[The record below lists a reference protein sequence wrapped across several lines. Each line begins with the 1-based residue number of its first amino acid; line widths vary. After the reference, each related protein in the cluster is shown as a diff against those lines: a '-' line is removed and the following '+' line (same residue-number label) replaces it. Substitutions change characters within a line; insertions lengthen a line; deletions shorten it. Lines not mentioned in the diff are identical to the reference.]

1 MENMIKNET
10 RRDFLKVSGTVAGGL
25 ALGFYLPQGSRL
37 AHADAGGGYA
47 SPNAWVRIGMDNT
60 ITIMCARSEMGQDV
74 YTSMTIL
81 VAEELEVD
89 INKVKVEFAPP
100 AEVYINA
107 LLGGQLTGGSTAV
120 RDAWEKL
127 RKAGASARMML
138 VAAAADEWGVD
149 ASQCRA
155 QNGSITGPGGKRVS
169 YGQVAAKAATMEVP
183 KDVPLKPASQFKIVG
198 NTKVKRLDTEAKVKG
213 MAQFGIDTRVPGMLY
228 AAVAMPPMIGG
239 KVASYDDSRAKSM
252 PGVKAV
258 VQYSRGVAVVA
269 DSYWQAKKAKDV
281 LQVQWDGGPN
291 ANNDMKSIW
300 DGIRQASQMPGAV
313 FREHGDVDSGMSQAA
328 KTVEAT
334 YQLPFLSHSPL
345 EPQNTTA
352 DVRADKAIIIT
363 PTQFQQLIPHV
374 VAGAT
379 GLKPEQVEVH
389 TTFLGGGFGR
399 RVEVDYAIDA
409 AEISKAVGA
418 PVKMLWSREDD
429 MTHDSYRPA
438 SLMKLSAGLG
448 SNGKPVAMRFHSTSP
463 SISARLFPSIVKDGI
478 DPFSVEGIDNYP
490 YDTPNLKF
498 TYQMHDTGVT
508 PGYWRAVSHNLNA
521 VALECFI
528 DEMAQAAGKD
538 PIQYRLDMMD
548 MSSTKHQWS
557 GLSAGVPVGAR
568 MKRALEEVRAKSGW
582 GKKLGAG
589 RGMGVAVMEGY
600 NTVIAMV
607 AEVTVSSSY
616 DVTVDKITAVVDA
629 GTLIHP
635 DQALAQ
641 MQSTINFGQSAC
653 MWGEITIRNGGV
665 EQTNFDT
672 YRIARIN
679 ENPKVMDI
687 HFIKSDSTPGGLG
700 EPGTAVVQPAI
711 GNAIFAACGKRVRT
725 LPFTPEN
732 ISAA

>member
-74 YTSMTIL
+74 YTSMTML

-138 VAAAADEWGVD
+138 VAAAADQWGVD
-149 ASQCRA
+149 PSQCKA
-155 QNGSITGPGGKRVS
+155 ANGSITGPGGKRVA

-183 KDVPLKPASQFKIVG
+183 KDAPLKPSSQFKIVG

-213 MAQFGIDTRVPGMLY
+213 VAQFGIDTRVPGMLY

-239 KVASYDDSRAKSM
+239 KVASYDDSRAKAV

-291 ANNDMKSIW
+291 ASSDMKSIW
-300 DGIRQASQMPGAV
+300 EGLRQAAQMPGAV

-328 KTVEAT
+328 KTVEST
-334 YQLPFLSHSPL
+334 YQLPFLSHSPM

-389 TTFLGGGFGR
+389 TTVLGGGFGR

-418 PVKMLWSREDD
+418 PVKMIWSREDD

-438 SLMKLSAGLG
+438 SLMTLSAGLG

-478 DPFSVEGIDNYP
+478 DPFAVEGIDNYP
-490 YDTPNLKF
+490 YETPNLKF

-557 GLSAGVPVGAR
+557 GRSAGVPVGAR

-607 AEVTVSSSY
+607 AEVTVSPNF

-711 GNAIFAACGKRVRT
+711 GNAIFAACGKRCRT

>member
-1 MENMIKNET
+1 MKNMIKNET

-25 ALGFYLPQGSRL
+25 ALGFYLPQGPRV
-37 AHADAGGGYA
+37 ARADAGGGYA
-47 SPNAWVRIGMDNT
+47 SPNAWIRIGADNT
-60 ITIMCARSEMGQDV
+60 ITVMCARSEMGQDV
-74 YTSMTIL
+74 YTSMTML

-138 VAAAADEWGVD
+138 VAAAAEQWGAD
-149 ASQCRA
+149 PSQCKA
-155 QNGSITGPGGKRVS
+155 MSGSITGPGGKRVN

-183 KDVPLKPASQFKIVG
+183 KDVPLKPASQFKVVG
-198 NTKVKRLDTEAKVKG
+198 NVKQKRLDTVAKVNG
-213 MAQFGIDTRVPGMLY
+213 TAQFGIDTRVPGMLY
-228 AAVAMPPMIGG
+228 AAVAMAPMIGG
-239 KVASYDDSRAKSM
+239 KAAGYDDTRAKAV

-269 DSYWQAKKAKDV
+269 DSYWQAKKGKD
-281 LQVQWDGGPN
+281 LLLIQWDAGPN
-291 ANNDMKSIW
+291 ADNDQKKIW
-300 DGIRQASQMPGAV
+300 EGIRQASQQPGAV
-313 FREHGDVDSGMSQAA
+313 FREQGDVAAGMGQAV
-328 KTVEAT
+328 KTVEST
-334 YQLPFLSHSPL
+334 YQLPFLSHSPM

-352 DVRADKAIIIT
+352 DVRADKAVIIT

-379 GLKPEQVEVH
+379 GLKPEQVEVV

-418 PVKMLWSREDD
+418 PVKMVWSREDD

-438 SLMKLSAGLG
+438 GLYTLTAGLD

-478 DPFSVEGIDNYP
+478 DPFAVEGIDNYP
-490 YDTPNLKF
+490 YTTPNLKF

-521 VALECFI
+521 VALECFV

-538 PIQYRLDMMD
+538 PIQYRIDMLDMG
-548 MSSTKHQWS
+548 STKHQWS

-568 MKRALEEVRAKSGW
+568 MKRVLEEIRAKSGW

-607 AEVTVSSSY
+607 AEVTVSSAY
-616 DVTVDKITAVVDA
+616 DVTVDKVTSVVDA

-653 MWGEITIRNGGV
+653 MWGEITIKNGGV
-665 EQTNFDT
+665 EQTNFDM
-672 YRIARIN
+672 YRVARIN

-687 HFIKSDSTPGGLG
+687 HFIKSDSVPGGLG

-711 GNAIFAACGKRVRT
+711 GNAIFAACGKRCRT

-732 ISAA
+732 ISRG

>member
-1 MENMIKNET
+1 MENIVNNET

-25 ALGFYLPQGSRL
+25 ALGFYLPTGPRV
-37 AHADAGGGYA
+37 ARADAGGGYA
-47 SPNAWVRIGMDNT
+47 SPNAWIRVGLDNT
-60 ITIMCARSEMGQDV
+60 VTIMVARSEMGQDV
-74 YTSMTIL
+74 YTSMPIL

-89 INKVKVEFAPP
+89 INKIKVEFAPP

-107 LLGGQLTGGSTAV
+107 LLGGQLTGGSTSV

-138 VAAAADEWGVD
+138 VAAAADQWGVD
-149 ASQCRA
+149 AGQCKA
-155 QNGSITGPGGKRVS
+155 ADGAVSGPGGKRAN
-169 YGQVAAKAATMEVP
+169 YGQLAAKAAQMEVP
-183 KDVPLKPASQFKIVG
+183 KDVPLKPASQFKYVG
-198 NTKVKRLDTEAKVKG
+198 NARIKRLDTVAKVRG
-213 MAQFGIDTRVPGMLY
+213 TAQFGIDTRVPGMLY

-239 KVASYDDSRAKSM
+239 KVASYDDSRAKAM

-269 DSYWQAKKAKDV
+269 DSYWQAKKAKDLLLV
-281 LQVQWDGGPN
+281 RWDGGPN
-291 ANNDMKSIW
+291 ADLDMGRIW
-300 DGIRQASQMPGAV
+300 GGLKEASNQAGAV
-313 FREHGDVDSGMSQAA
+313 FREHGNVDEGMSSAM
-328 KTVEAT
+328 KRVEAE
-334 YQLPFLSHSPL
+334 YRLPFLSHSPM
-345 EPQNTTA
+345 EPMNTTA
-352 DVRADKAIIIT
+352 DVRSDKAVIIT

-379 GLKPEQVEVH
+379 GLKPEQVEVI

-409 AEISKAVGA
+409 AEISKAAGA
-418 PVKMLWSREDD
+418 PVKMVWSREDD

-438 SLMKLSAGLG
+438 GIYQLTAGLDAG
-448 SNGKPVAMRFHSTSP
+448 GKPVAMRFHSTSP

-478 DPFSVEGIDNYP
+478 DPFAVEGIDNYP
-490 YDTPNLKF
+490 YVTPNLKF

-528 DEMAQAAGKD
+528 DEMAHAAGKD
-538 PIQYRLDMMD
+538 PIQYRLDMLD
-548 MSSTKHQWS
+548 MGSTKHQWS

-568 MKRALEEVRAKSGW
+568 MKRALEQVRAKSGW
-582 GKKLGAG
+582 GKKLPAG

-607 AEVTVSSSY
+607 AEVTVSDNY
-616 DVTVDKITAVVDA
+616 DVQIDRVTAVVDA

-653 MWGEITIRNGGV
+653 MWGEITVKNGGV
-665 EQTNFDT
+665 EQNNFDM
-672 YRIARIN
+672 YRVARIN

-687 HFIKSDSTPGGLG
+687 HFIKSDSVPGGLG

-711 GNAIFAACGKRVRT
+711 GNAIFAACGKRCRN

-732 ISAA
+732 IRGA

>member
-25 ALGFYLPQGSRL
+25 ALGFYLPTGPRIAQAAAQTS
-37 AHADAGGGYA
+37 
-47 SPNAWVRIGMDNT
+47 SPNAWIKIGTDNS

-74 YTSMTIL
+74 YTSMTML
-81 VAEELEVD
+81 VTEELEVD

-138 VAAAADEWGVD
+138 VAAAASEWGVD
-149 ASQCRA
+149 ASQLKA
-155 QNGSITGPGGKRVS
+155 ANGMVTGPGGKKAT
-169 YGQVAAKAATMEVP
+169 YGQLAAKAATMEVP
-183 KDVPLKPASQFKIVG
+183 KDVPLKPSSQFKVIG
-198 NTKVKRLDTEAKVKG
+198 SRTQKRLDTVAKVNG
-213 MAQFGIDTRVPGMLY
+213 TAQFGIDTRVPGMLY
-228 AAVAMPPMIGG
+228 AAVAMAPMIGG
-239 KVASYDDSRAKSM
+239 KVASYDDSRAKSV

-269 DSYWQAKKAKDV
+269 DSYWQAKKGKD
-281 LQVQWDGGPN
+281 LLLIQWDGGAN

-300 DGIRQASQMPGAV
+300 EGIRQASQQPGAV
-313 FREHGDVDSGMSQAA
+313 FREQGDVAAGMGQAM

-334 YQLPFLSHSPL
+334 YQLPFLSHSPM

-352 DVRADKAIIIT
+352 DVRADKAVIIT

-379 GLKPEQVEVH
+379 GLKPEQVEVQ

-418 PVKMLWSREDD
+418 PVKMVWSREDD

-438 SLMKLSAGLG
+438 GMYTLTAGLDSG
-448 SNGKPVAMRFHSTSP
+448 GKPVAMRFHSTSP

-478 DPFSVEGIDNYP
+478 DPFAVEGIDNYP
-490 YDTPNLKF
+490 YATPNLKF
-498 TYQMHDTGVT
+498 TYQMHDAGVT

-521 VALECFI
+521 VALECFV

-538 PIQYRLDMMD
+538 PIQYRIDMLDMG
-548 MSSTKHQWS
+548 STKHQWS

-582 GKKLGAG
+582 GKKVGAG
-589 RGMGVAVMEGY
+589 KGMGVAVMEGY

-607 AEVTVSSSY
+607 AEVTVSSNY
-616 DVTVDKITAVVDA
+616 DVTVDKVTAVVDA

-653 MWGEITIRNGGV
+653 MWGEITIKNGGV

-672 YRIARIN
+672 YRVARIN
-679 ENPKVMDI
+679 ENPKVLDI
-687 HFIKSDSTPGGLG
+687 HFITSDSVPGGLG

-711 GNAIFAACGKRVRT
+711 GNAIFAACGKRCRN

-732 ISAA
+732 ISGA

>member
-25 ALGFYLPQGSRL
+25 ALGFYLPNGPRVAQ
-37 AHADAGGGYA
+37 AAVPTH
-47 SPNAWVRIGMDNT
+47 SPNAWVKIGTDNS

-74 YTSMTIL
+74 YTSMPIL

-89 INKVKVEFAPP
+89 LNKVKVEFAPP

-107 LLGGQLTGGSTAV
+107 LLGGQLTGGSTSV

-138 VAAAADEWGVD
+138 VAAAASDWGVD
-149 ASQCRA
+149 AAQCKA
-155 QNGSITGPGGKRVS
+155 ANGMVTGPGGKKAT
-169 YGQVAAKAATMEVP
+169 YGSLAAKAATMEVP
-183 KDVPLKPASQFKIVG
+183 KDVPLKPSSQFKIVG
-198 NTKVKRLDTEAKVKG
+198 NKGQKRLDTEVKVKG
-213 MAQFGIDTRVPGMLY
+213 TAQFGIDTRVPGMLY
-228 AAVAMPPMIGG
+228 AAVAMAPMIGG

-269 DSYWQAKKAKDV
+269 DSYWQAKKAKD
-281 LQVQWDGGPN
+281 LLLITWDAGPN
-291 ANNDMKSIW
+291 GDNDQKKIW
-300 DGIRQASQMPGAV
+300 DGLRTASEQPGAV
-313 FREHGDVDSGMSQAA
+313 FREHGDAEGTMGSAA
-328 KTVEAT
+328 KTIEAT
-334 YQLPFLSHSPL
+334 YALPFLSHSPM

-363 PTQFQQLIPHV
+363 PTQFQQLVPHV

-399 RVEVDYAIDA
+399 RVEVDYTIDA

-418 PVKMLWSREDD
+418 PVKMVWSREDD

-438 SLMKLSAGLG
+438 SLMKLSAGLD
-448 SNGKPVAMRFHSTSP
+448 SSGKPVAMRFHSTSP

-478 DPFSVEGIDNYP
+478 DPFAVEGIDNYP
-490 YDTPNLKF
+490 YDTPNIKL

-508 PGYWRAVSHNLNA
+508 PGYWRGVSHNLNA
-521 VALECFI
+521 VALECFV
-528 DEMAQAAGKD
+528 DEMANAAGKD
-538 PIQYRLDMMD
+538 PIQFRIDNMD
-548 MSSTKHQWS
+548 MGSTKHQWS

-582 GKKLGAG
+582 GKKLPAG

-607 AEVTVSSSY
+607 AEVTVSADY
-616 DVTVDKITAVVDA
+616 DVSVDKVTAVIDA
-629 GTLIHP
+629 GTLVHP

-641 MQSTINFGQSAC
+641 MQGTINFGQSAC
-653 MWGEITIRNGGV
+653 MWGEITIKNGGV
-665 EQTNFDT
+665 EQNNFDT
-672 YRIARIN
+672 YRVARMN
-679 ENPKVMDI
+679 EAPKVLDI
-687 HFIKSDSTPGGLG
+687 HFIKSDSAPGGLG
-700 EPGTAVVQPAI
+700 EPGTAVIQPAI

-725 LPFTPEN
+725 LPFTAEH
-732 ISAA
+732 IRGA